1 MSVEKLSDQVWQV
14 QNFFSKER
22 FQYIRDSYRKS
33 RQAFTMQYDNRILTP
48 WSDSPELQ
56 AVVQEET
63 ERVSSIVGRAL
74 APQVGYISIDLS
86 GTRLMMHR
94 LHPDIYVQLNICMG
108 DVIDYNM
115 GYSYCVDAE
124 VNEKS
129 EIDYQ
134 PCRTIYPHDC
144 VTTHYIPNLASIYLS
159 EPRSFVGMLNLIPAN
174 TVREVLVLSY
184 TRA

>member
-1 MSVEKLSDQVWQV
+1 MNVEQLSSQVWQV
-14 QNFFSKER
+14 SDFFSKDR
-22 FQYIRDSYRKS
+22 FQYIKNLYRNS
-33 RQAFTMQYDNRILTP
+33 RQAFTMQYDNRLLTP

-56 AVVQEET
+56 AIVQEET
-63 ERVSSIVGRAL
+63 ERVSTLVGRAL

-94 LHPDIYVQLNICMG
+94 LHPDIYVQLNISMG
-108 DVIDYNM
+108 DVVSYDM
-115 GYSYCVDAE
+115 GYSYCVDSE
-124 VNEKS
+124 INEKS

-134 PCRTIYPHDC
+134 PLRTIRSQDC
-144 VTTHYIPNLASIYLS
+144 VTTPYVPNLASIYLS

>member
-1 MSVEKLSDQVWQV
+1 MIEQLSPQVWQITD
-14 QNFFSKER
+14 FFSKER
-22 FQYIRDSYRKS
+22 FQQIKNLYRNT
-33 RQAFTMQYDNRILTP
+33 QQVFTMQYPNRLLTP

-56 AVVQEET
+56 AIVQEET
-63 ERVSSIVGRAL
+63 ERVSSIVGQSL
-74 APQVGYISIDLS
+74 APQVAYISVDLS

-94 LHPDIYVQLNICMG
+94 LHSDIYAQINICMG
-108 DVIDYNM
+108 DAINYNM
-115 GYSYCVDAE
+115 GYSYCINADI
-124 VNEKS
+124 NEKS

-134 PCRTIYPHDC
+134 PIRTIRPSDC
-144 VTTHYIPNLASIYLS
+144 VTTPYLPNLASIYLS

>member
-1 MSVEKLSDQVWQV
+1 MTEQLSPQVWQV

-22 FQYIRDSYRKS
+22 FQYIRDSYRRS

-48 WSDSPELQ
+48 WADSPELQ

-63 ERVSSIVGRAL
+63 ERVSGIVGRKL

-108 DVIDYNM
+108 DTLNYNM
-115 GYSYCVDAE
+115 GYSYCTDTII
-124 VNEKS
+124 NETS

-134 PCRTIYPHDC
+134 PNRPIQPQDC
-144 VTTHYIPNLASIYLS
+144 VTTPYLPNLASVYLS

>member
-1 MSVEKLSDQVWQV
+1 MSVEQLNSQVWQV
-14 QNFFSKER
+14 ADFFSKEQ
-22 FQYIRDSYRKS
+22 FQYIRNSYRKS

-48 WSDSPELQ
+48 WADSPELQ

-63 ERVSSIVGRAL
+63 NRVSEIVGRKL

-86 GTRLMMHR
+86 DTRLMMHR

-108 DVIDYNM
+108 DQVDYNM

-124 VNEKS
+124 INEKS

-134 PCRTIYPHDC
+134 PNRRIYPHDC
-144 VTTHYIPNLASIYLS
+144 VTTPYVPNMASVYLS

>member
-1 MSVEKLSDQVWQV
+1 MNVEQLSSQVWQAT
-14 QNFFSKER
+14 NFFDCER
-22 FQYIRDSYRKS
+22 FQYIKNLYRNQ
-33 RQAFTMQYDNRILTP
+33 RQVFTMQYDNRLLTP

-56 AVVQEET
+56 AIVQEET
-63 ERVSSIVGRAL
+63 ERVSTIVRRAL
-74 APQVGYISIDLS
+74 APQVGYISIDLA

-108 DVIDYNM
+108 DAISYDM
-115 GYSYCVDAE
+115 GYSYCTDDDI
-124 VNEKS
+124 NRNS

-134 PCRTIYPHDC
+134 PIRPVNLQDC
-144 VTTHYIPNLASIYLS
+144 VTTHYVPNMASIYLS
-159 EPRSFVGMLNLIPAN
+159 EPRSFVGMLKLIPAN

>member
-1 MSVEKLSDQVWQV
+1 MIEQLSSQVWQV
-14 QNFFSKER
+14 TDFFSRER
-22 FQYIRDSYRKS
+22 FRYIKNLYRTS
-33 RQAFTMQYDNRILTP
+33 RQSFTMQYDNRILTP

-56 AVVQEET
+56 SIVQEET
-63 ERVSSIVGRAL
+63 DRVSSIVGQAL
-74 APQVGYISIDLS
+74 APQVGYISIDLA

-108 DVIDYNM
+108 EALDYKM
-115 GYSYCVDAE
+115 GYSYCTDAE
-124 VNEKS
+124 INERS

-134 PCRTIYPHDC
+134 PIRTIRAADC
-144 VTTHYIPNLASIYLS
+144 VTTPYLPNLASVYLS
-159 EPRSFVGMLNLIPAN
+159 EPRSFVGMLDLIPPN